1 MGNSKTCRGLQVS
14 KVKDMQPPA
23 LRHPYLPAE
32 KGQDDGAFDDRLAA
46 LKAAKKQAPYG
57 SSRKDGK
64 DKDGAPKQGEKRC
77 TCTSQILVAAPPHSS
92 LYLRQD
98 RLCSSAS
105 AAFTAGLYDMRC

>member
-14 KVKDMQPPA
+14 KVQDMQPPA
-23 LRHPYLPAE
+23 LRPPHLPAE
-32 KGQDDGAFDDRLAA
+32 GGQDDGAFDDRLAA

-77 TCTSQILVAAPPHSS
+77 TCTSQISVAATSLLVPLLKAAPA
-92 LYLRQD
+92 LYLSHCCLHC
-98 RLCSSAS
+98 RLA
-105 AAFTAGLYDMRC
+105 